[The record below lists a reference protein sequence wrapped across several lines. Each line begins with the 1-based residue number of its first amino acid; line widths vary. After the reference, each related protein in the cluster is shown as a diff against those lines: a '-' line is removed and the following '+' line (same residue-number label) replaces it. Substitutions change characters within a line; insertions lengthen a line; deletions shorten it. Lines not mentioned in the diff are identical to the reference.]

1 MGSASKKSSNASMSS
16 LDKSR
21 SKRKQSKPSMI
32 LAQEEPEPRLEPDRR
47 ALSPS
52 NVIEI
57 SELMESAIAA
67 QQEESKMNNDAQ
79 LLDLDAGME

>member
-21 SKRKQSKPSMI
+21 SKRRKSKPAIIYTKLDS
-32 LAQEEPEPRLEPDRR
+32 EPRLEPDRR

-67 QQEESKMNNDAQ
+67 QQEESKMNNDA
-79 LLDLDAGME
+79 